1 MQPKENNTN
10 HIIPVIR
17 INSQKNLAF
26 YVKKCLEGFEKTEYV
41 ELQGI
46 GNATGMLVKV
56 CEGMVRMHNSR
67 ICRLESLGFYDRKQY
82 KKRKLKLVAKI
93 RKAGTE

>member
-1 MQPKENNTN
+1 MQPEEKNTSL
-10 HIIPVIR
+10 IIPVIR

-26 YVKKCLEGFEKTEYV
+26 YVKKCLQGFEKGECV

-56 CEGMVRMHNSR
+56 CEEMVRMHNSR
-67 ICRLESLGFYDRKQY
+67 ILKLESLGFYDRKQY
-82 KKRKLKLVAKI
+82 KKRKLKLVAKL
-93 RKAGTE
+93 KKQ